1 MTKYWMTNA
10 MRMAMTANTMRSR
23 KAHCSSVR
31 LRPARP
37 DVEEEEEGDEDV
49 DLDEEEEDAEAGPS
63 PPRWTASVT
72 VGL

>member
-10 MRMAMTANTMRSR
+10 MRMAMTANTMRRR

-31 LRPARP
+31 LRRDRLDSAIALDPELAVLPPA
-37 DVEEEEEGDEDV
+37 
-49 DLDEEEEDAEAGPS
+49 AAS
-63 PPRWTASVT
+63 FRWGERVT